1 MTISCNLSILA
12 EGAIAS
18 GVLAA
23 TNVSNN
29 SGWIFSNAPANAAG
43 SFFFMF

>member
-1 MTISCNLSILA
+1 LTWYA
-12 EGAIAS
+12 GANS
-18 GVLAA
+18 
-23 TNVSNN
+23 TNVSGN